1 MVFKRNFSI
10 AIVDVEKIDE
20 INKVIVK
27 YTNNVQKYSSH
38 FYFNLDPVNFEDIA
52 MDITLFKLEVENES
66 DMDKKL
72 EDLVGE
78 LDQLNTGYAIRDEDT
93 HEMIAE
99 IEHVIALIVKFDNV
113 KFIKEG
119 TYEKIDE
126 MNHLKTEF
134 GICKKYNPNF
144 RPLENVSTDDIEVKP
159 EIIYLFSDTAEDL
172 SKLKVMIVE
181 RIMEIDS
188 DFEVEFAP
196 FMFID

>member
-52 MDITLFKLEVENES
+52 MDITLFKLEAENES

-72 EDLVGE
+72 DDLVGE